1 MNRRSLLRASALG
14 LPVAVLL
21 AACGSTAPTVSSVET
36 YAQNVLNGLS
46 AVLALPTIQADLGAN
61 LAKAQAAL
69 DDAQAAYAALTGGV
83 GSLINTASQTTTQ
96 QISSDAT
103 TILGLVQMVPGIPS
117 AVATIL
123 TAIQVVLPVM
133 LASVGVTST
142 KAAPSSMSLHDAM
155 AVLSSRKV

>member
-83 GSLINTASQTTTQ
+83 GSLINTTSQTTTQ

-155 AVLSSRKV
+155 AALSSPKV